1 MNKASIMCMHGRMQV
16 LDALP
21 DEEFSMCLRQ
31 PHQLV
36 SSTATAVKLPARLK
50 VKWLR
55 SDCLS
60 VLDLC
65 APEATLTLPAW
76 RSLVMC
82 ISVVPNLK
90 QLALRLP
97 RGEGRPA
104 NVAANSSRPR
114 PSTVPVAA
122 VGQGD
127 VSAYVSGEA
136 IVALLHAS
144 NHLKSLRTLTLED
157 SPVAAADIGT
167 FCDAL
172 VSFSGSLTE
181 LSIDAWKAQ
190 DTSTKPSTPYDAS
203 TRRQVLDS
211 LARLK
216 LLQKLRIRDWA
227 NLVAG
232 DCEGGRV
239 LSRLRCLKSIMVGAS
254 FPCTVAACT
263 DGKCAHFDGAL
274 PFKSAVAE

>member
-1 MNKASIMCMHGRMQV
+1 MCMHGRMQV

-55 SDCLS
+55 ADCLS

-65 APEATLTLPAW
+65 APEVTLTLPVW

-97 RGEGRPA
+97 RGEGRAA
-104 NVAANSSRPR
+104 NVMISANSSRPR
-114 PSTVPVAA
+114 PLLASTVPVAA
-122 VGQGD
+122 VGQGA
-127 VSAYVSGEA
+127 VGVYVSGEA

-157 SPVAAADIGT
+157 SPVAAADLGT

-181 LSIDAWKAQ
+181 LSIDAWKAH
-190 DTSTKPSTPYDAS
+190 DTSTKPITSYDVS

-216 LLQKLRIRDWA
+216 LLQELRIRDWA
-227 NLVAG
+227 NLVAR

-239 LSRLRCLKSIMVGAS
+239 LSRLRYLKSITVGAS
-254 FPCTVAACT
+254 FPCAVAACA

-274 PFKSAVAE
+274 PFKSAVAA